1 MGKGAIA
8 VEAADDA
15 ADEFTFKNTG
25 DAQKAE
31 QTGTCVLPESVLCW
45 AKRHAQQG
53 VSDQAHS

>member
-1 MGKGAIA
+1 VGKGAIA

-31 QTGTCVLPESVLCW
+31 QTGTCVLP
-45 AKRHAQQG
+45 
-53 VSDQAHS
+53 